1 MGMSWEMVLKS
12 PTSREAIRLIQ
23 LKMRKIE
30 QHEHLFT
37 DDDLRLLAELTLE
50 AISHPSRATWI
61 YQQIDKIIE
70 DANVTFPTNKPPVA
84 ERKKGSMTNWPRSKA
99 YKEQQ
104 EKEFRPSKESDLYEG
119 GKEEETGWERESSF
133 KNVFGESEECNKA
146 LEDWDKKLRPIY
158 TTGRNSALEH
168 RNAKKAWIILGELQ
182 DEAYDKKERHS
193 SPVFQE
199 PIVSRYQTAH
209 LMVDDIPKAIACLA
223 VRKINNDVI
232 RIKETLG
239 PLDKDGR
246 GIGEKEVE
254 EPDPKD
260 LPIES
265 LKPSKEVGS
274 KFEYALE
281 EYVRWMLNRGMTERE
296 ARIRTSSMRR
306 NNGEKYISGL
316 VHFLEDREAL
326 GEGRYGKR
334 FKEWDRKGEKR
345 DWKTQ
350 AEKHKGLSDQWT
362 ITRYHGWRKGKSG
375 TGEDILVNTLSIS
388 KSGKIFYKIGF
399 VVHMMFKLDS
409 KKGEIKRLLDWRKW

>member
-1 MGMSWEMVLKS
+1 MSWEMVLKYS
-12 PTSREAIRLIQ
+12 QTSRGALRLVR
-23 LKMRKIE
+23 LRMKKIKE
-30 QHEHLFT
+30 HEHLFT
-37 DDDLRLLAELTLE
+37 DADLSLLAELTLE
-50 AISHPSRATWI
+50 AISHPNRAKWI
-61 YQQIDKIIE
+61 YRQMEKIMD
-70 DANVTFPTNKPPVA
+70 DALHLEIT
-84 ERKKGSMTNWPRSKA
+84 TNWPRSKA
-99 YKEQQ
+99 YKE
-104 EKEFRPSKESDLYEG
+104 KLRPSKESDLYEG

-146 LEDWDKKLRPIY
+146 LEDWDKKLRPLY

-168 RNAKKAWIILGELQ
+168 RNADKAWVILGELQ

-223 VRKINNDVI
+223 VRKINNNVI

-265 LKPSKEVGS
+265 LKPPKEVGS

-281 EYVRWMLNRGMTERE
+281 EYTRWMINSGRTERE

-316 VHFLEDREAL
+316 VHFLEDREDL
-326 GEGRYGKR
+326 GEGQYGKR
-334 FKEWDRKGEKR
+334 FKEWDRKDEKR
-345 DWKTQ
+345 GWKTQ

-388 KSGKIFYKIGF
+388 KSGKVFYKIGF

-409 KKGEIKRLLDWRKW
+409 KKDEIKRLLDWRKW